1 MPEKPPFTV
10 GLEIHVRLNTR
21 HKIFCACPNRS
32 DGPPNSHTCPVC
44 LGLPGALPVLNPEVP
59 GPALRLALALGC
71 TVATRSEFTRKNY
84 FYPDLPRN
92 YQITQQRRPLATAG
106 RLEGVGLEG
115 VGLERLHLE
124 EDAGRSRHGADG
136 QDRVDLNRAGA
147 PLAEIV
153 TLPGLRDGTEARQA
167 LARMRQLVRHLG
179 VGDGDM
185 EKGSLRCDANV
196 GLGPGHPLAG
206 PWIEIK
212 NLNSLRFVQRAV
224 DQEIQ
229 RLASLLAAEG
239 KLRRQTRGWDPGA
252 GRTFPLRLKEELAD
266 YLYLPE
272 PDLPPL
278 ILSEARIE
286 AARRNLPELPW
297 VREDRYRVRWGVP
310 RDDARTLCR
319 APELAGYFEATVVE
333 LGKQAIAPPVG
344 APEAA
349 RWILSRLL
357 AAAGGKDEALD
368 TVGLSPQGLAT
379 LLSALLTGRRTKHQI
394 REVWER
400 ALAGQDPADLLAG
413 SSPSGLSRAEIGT
426 LARAILQQEPALV
439 ARYRDGH
446 ASLLNH
452 FVGKLMGAA
461 GGGAEPA
468 AVREILLDLLEDC
481 SS

>member
-1 MPEKPPFTV
+1 MSETPPFTV

-106 RLEGVGLEG
+106 RLEGVGLE
-115 VGLERLHLE
+115 RLHLE

-136 QDRVDLNRAGA
+136 RDRVDLNRAGA

-153 TLPGLRDGTEARQA
+153 TLPGLRDGTQARQV

-179 VGDGDM
+179 VSDGDM

-206 PWIEIK
+206 PWVEIK

-224 DQEIQ
+224 DQEIE
-229 RLASLLAAEG
+229 RLASLLAAGG
-239 KLRRQTRGWDPGA
+239 KLRRQTRGWDPSA

-278 ILSEARIE
+278 VLSEARIE
-286 AARRNLPELPW
+286 AARRDLPELPW
-297 VREDRYRVRWGVP
+297 AREDRYCAQWGLP

-319 APELAGYFEATVVE
+319 TPELTGYFEATVGE
-333 LGKQAIAPPVG
+333 LGKQAIDPTVG

-379 LLSALLTGRRTKHQI
+379 LLSALLAGRRTKHQI
-394 REVWER
+394 REVWDR
-400 ALAGQDPADLLAG
+400 ALAGEDPADLLVG
-413 SSPSGLSRAEIGT
+413 PSPSGLSHAEIGT
-426 LARAILQQEPALV
+426 LARAILKQEPALV
-439 ARYRDGH
+439 ARYRDGQ

-452 FVGKLMGAA
+452 FLGKLMGAA
-461 GGGAEPA
+461 EGRAEPA
-468 AVREILLDLLEDC
+468 AARKILLDLLRDC
-481 SS
+481 PS